1 MAAGT
6 RIRVLIVDD
15 SSIQRQLLREA
26 LSSEP
31 DIEVVSH
38 AANGR
43 LALPRVKHLGPD
55 IVVLDQ
61 EMPEM
66 NGIETLQEI
75 RKESPA
81 TGVIMYCARGAD
93 SARITIRAL
102 ELGAFDFVRKPEGET
117 DPIQYIRTIL
127 VPRIRAFAGPVK
139 APVRPAPGPAKLAL
153 GKKFDLCAIGI
164 STGGPTALREL
175 IPALPRLRG
184 SILIVQHMPPVFT
197 AQLADSLS
205 QISKMPAVEVSGRMP
220 LEGGKIYIAA
230 GGHHMVMEH
239 SGDRVELV
247 RDDSPAEMNC
257 KPSVNVLFRSIART
271 MEKKSIGVMGVI
283 MTGMGYD
290 GYDGMKALRARNAYL
305 IAQSRESCLVYGM
318 PAKPAEDGL
327 VDESL
332 DIAGIARRM
341 QEGLS

>member
-1 MAAGT
+1 MSAGP

-15 SSIQRQLLREA
+15 SSVQRQLLREA
-26 LSSEP
+26 LSGEP

-75 RKESPA
+75 RKEAPA

-93 SARITIRAL
+93 SARTTIRAL

-117 DPIQYIRTIL
+117 DPIQYIRSVL
-127 VPRIRAFAGPVK
+127 VPRIRAFAGPVHS
-139 APVRPAPGPAKLAL
+139 APRPKVPELVL
-153 GKKFDLCAIGI
+153 RRKFDLCAIGI

-175 IPALPRLRG
+175 VPALPLLRG
-184 SILIVQHMPPVFT
+184 AILIVQHMPPVFT

-205 QISKMPAVEVSGRMP
+205 QIGHMPAVEVSSRMP
-220 LEGGKIYIAA
+220 MEGGKIYIAA
-230 GGHHMVMEH
+230 GGHHMVVEA
-239 SGDRVELV
+239 SGSTIELCP
-247 RDDSPAEMNC
+247 DEGPAEMNC
-257 KPSVNVLFRSIART
+257 KPSVNVLFRSIAKA
-271 MEKKSIGVMGVI
+271 MEKRTLSAMGVV

-290 GYDGMKALRARNAYL
+290 GYDGMKALRAKGAHL

-332 DIAGIARRM
+332 DIQGIARRM
-341 QEGLS
+341 REGLL

>member
-1 MAAGT
+1 VASS

-26 LSSEP
+26 LSTEP
-31 DIEVVSH
+31 DIEVISH

-75 RKESPA
+75 RKESPQ

-93 SARITIRAL
+93 SARITLRAL

-117 DPIQYIRTIL
+117 DPIEYIRSVL
-127 VPRIRAFAGPVK
+127 VPRIRAFAVPVQAAAAAAK
-139 APVRPAPGPAKLAL
+139 PPAPPLIL
-153 GKKFDLCAIGI
+153 QKKFDVCAIGI

-175 IPALPRLRG
+175 IPAIPKLRG

-205 QISKMPAVEVSGRMP
+205 QLGPMPAVEVSGRMP

-230 GGHHMVMEH
+230 GGHHMTMEPAT
-239 SGDRVELV
+239 GGLELV
-247 RDDSPAEMNC
+247 RDEGPAEMNC
-257 KPSVNVLFRSIART
+257 KPSVNVLFRSIAKT
-271 MEKKSIGVMGVI
+271 MEQRSLNVIGVV

-290 GYDGMKALRARNAYL
+290 GYDGMKALRLRKAHL

-318 PAKPAEDGL
+318 PSKPTEDGI

-332 DIAGIARRM
+332 DIAGIARRIR
-341 QEGLS
+341 EGLS

>member
-1 MAAGT
+1 MSAGP

-15 SSIQRQLLREA
+15 SSVQRQLLREA
-26 LSSEP
+26 LSTEP

-75 RKESPA
+75 RKEAPA

-117 DPIQYIRTIL
+117 DPIVYIRSVL
-127 VPRIRAFAGPVK
+127 VPRIRAFAGPVR
-139 APVRPAPGPAKLAL
+139 AAVPRPAAPAGILQ
-153 GKKFDLCAIGI
+153 KKFDLCAIGI

-175 IPALPRLRG
+175 IPALPLLRG
-184 SILIVQHMPPVFT
+184 SVLIVQHMPPVFT

-205 QISKMPAVEVSGRMP
+205 QIGPMPAVEVSARMP

-230 GGHHMVMEH
+230 GGHHMVLEASADGMEICPDE
-239 SGDRVELV
+239 G
-247 RDDSPAEMNC
+247 PAEMNC
-257 KPSVNVLFRSIART
+257 KPSVNVLFRSVAKV
-271 MEKKSIGVMGVI
+271 METRPVSAMGVV

-290 GYDGMKALRARNAYL
+290 GYDGMKALRGRGAHL

-341 QEGLS
+341 REGLA